1 MLKVYYI
8 NPDGAEEGVY
18 LRPAPL
24 VSISETP
31 YRNKA
36 GSYGTQYDIT
46 IAGSILPH
54 AGSPIYISDPDSSPV
69 GFVGSGPQ
77 DAFASTVID
86 VGDTVNSGAAAIFQ
100 KQANI
105 RELFNNFSKIEI
117 TDWAGNVLHASSPY
131 LNSLNFAEGVYVTK
145 SDYTIN
151 LQAYVLAS
159 GGTYGS
165 LHPSGQHAIEDF
177 SDSLTVEV
185 DDSLGAFRSD
195 KTYRV
200 TRNVSATATLNSS
213 GNPWEQA
220 RNYVLD
226 YSSVNVSGAYGS
238 SAIASGAIGT
248 HGIPSSYSGVNHV
261 RSENIDKSAGS
272 YSLSDTWLLVPE
284 NTLAIETSNI
294 QIQAG
299 TDNAFIEVSIDGT
312 IQGIN
317 TSGQDSSNAIENARD
332 KYLNLSNSGQYG
344 LTSEIFKRA
353 DNRTE
358 VRLNSQPSTISVGIN
373 DDAGEITYNLTFNN
387 RPPNVFTGV
396 LSEVINVNDT
406 YPGDVFAIIP
416 VLGRSTGPVLQYTGT
431 RTEYRRDLSIEI
443 ILDHTDIGYGDQ
455 RADLILRKPSVTDP
469 IRGELSR
476 LIEQLSPS
484 QEPGIRKYFLDPP
497 SESWNPKTGS
507 YSINLAWTYELDK

>member
-8 NPDGAEEGVY
+8 NPDGVEEGVY

-54 AGSPIYISDPDSSPV
+54 AGSPIFVSDPASPPV
-69 GFVGSGPQ
+69 GFTGSGPQ
-77 DAFASTVID
+77 DAFASTVTD

-117 TDWAGNVLHASSPY
+117 TDWVGNVLHVSSPY

-151 LQAYVLAS
+151 LQAHVLTSS
-159 GGTYGS
+159 GN
-165 LHPSGQHAIEDF
+165 LNPSGRHAIEDF

-200 TRNVSATATLNSS
+200 TRNVSATATLNAS
-213 GNPWEQA
+213 GDPWEHA
-220 RNYVLD
+220 KDYVLD
-226 YSSVNVSGAYGS
+226 YSSANASGSYGS
-238 SAIASGAIGT
+238 TLIASGAID
-248 HGIPSSYSGVNHV
+248 IPISYSGANHI

-272 YSLSDTWLLVPE
+272 YSLSETWLLVPE

-299 TDNAFIEVSIDGT
+299 TDNAFIEVSVDGT

-317 TSGQDSSNAIENARD
+317 SSGQGGSNAIENARD
-332 KYLNLSNSGQYG
+332 KYVILSNSGQYG

-373 DDAGEITYNLTFNN
+373 DDSGEITYNLTFNN

>member
-1 MLKVYYI
+1 MTG
-8 NPDGAEEGVY
+8 DGAVEGVY

-31 YRNKA
+31 YRNKL
-36 GSYGTQYDIT
+36 GKYGTQYDIT
-46 IAGSILPH
+46 LTGTILAH
-54 AGSPIYISDPDSSPV
+54 AGSPVLKGAEPAGFTGKGPNNVFADSV
-69 GFVGSGPQ
+69 
-77 DAFASTVID
+77 TD
-86 VGDTVNSGAAAIFQ
+86 VGDTVSSGAAGIFQ
-100 KQANI
+100 KQHNI
-105 RELFNNFSKIEI
+105 RALFNSFQKIEI
-117 TDWAGNVLHASSPY
+117 TDWLGNVIHTSKPI
-131 LNSLNFAEGVYVTK
+131 LNSINFAEGTFVNK
-145 SDYTIN
+145 CDYTIN
-151 LQAYVLAS
+151 LQSVEIGSGVDVVGAS
-159 GGTYGS
+159 G
-165 LHPSGQHAIEDF
+165 IEDY
-177 SDSLTVEV
+177 SDSWTVEV
-185 DDSLGAFRSD
+185 DDSFGAERSL
-195 KTYRV
+195 KHYRV
-200 TRNVSATATLNSS
+200 TRNTSATATYGTS
-213 GNPWEQA
+213 GNPWENA
-220 RNYVLD
+220 KSYLLD
-226 YSSVNVSGAYGS
+226 RAPITPSGSYGS
-238 SAIASGAIGT
+238 EFIASGAID
-248 HGIPSSYSGVNHV
+248 IPISYSGANHI
-261 RSENIDKSAGS
+261 RSETIDKSAGT
-272 YSLSDTWLLVPE
+272 YSISDSWLFVPK
-284 NTLAIETSNI
+284 NQKAIETSNL

-299 TDNAFIEVSIDGT
+299 TDNAFVEVTIDGT

-317 TSGQDSSNAIENARD
+317 TSGQGLSNAIGNAREA
-332 KYLNLSNSGQYG
+332 YIALSNSGQYG
-344 LTSEIFKRA
+344 LISPIFKRA

-373 DDAGEITYNLTFNN
+373 DDAGEITYNATFNN

-416 VLGRSTGPVLQYTGT
+416 VLGRTTGPVLQYTGT

-476 LIEQLSPS
+476 LIQQLSPS